1 MSEDTP
7 NPHRFGE
14 RARAE
19 LFHQRILVL
28 DGPLDDDNGMLLLS
42 QLISL
47 ASEDPRTDI
56 SLWIH
61 SPGGSVPSMLAI
73 RDVIRTIGPDVA
85 TLALGTA
92 YSAGQF
98 LLSAGTR
105 GKRRALP
112 HASILMHQGSAG
124 FSGTAVDVETQADE
138 LRHVRDT
145 VLALIA
151 EDTGQDPAQVFT
163 DSLHDRWFTAKEA
176 LAYGFIDEILDSFET
191 LALTQRKPVGIG
203 PQSGINQQN
212 QTLGGPR

>member
-7 NPHRFGE
+7 TPPRFGE

-19 LFHQRILVL
+19 LYHQRILVL
-28 DGPLDDDNGMLLLS
+28 DGPLDDDNGTLLLT
-42 QLISL
+42 QLVGL
-47 ASEDPRTDI
+47 AGEDPRTDI

-61 SPGGSVPSMLAI
+61 SPGGSVPAMLAI
-73 RDVIRTIGPDVA
+73 RDVIRTIPCDVA
-85 TLALGTA
+85 TLALGSA

-124 FSGTAVDVETQADE
+124 FAGTAVDVEAQAAE

-145 VLALIA
+145 VLALVA
-151 EDTGQDPAQVFT
+151 EDTGQQVEQVFT
-163 DSLHDRWFTAKEA
+163 DSLHDRWFTAQEA
-176 LAYGFIDEILDSFET
+176 LDYGFIDEIVASFDTLSPTHRRPARIGLHPNET
-191 LALTQRKPVGIG
+191 EGDR
-203 PQSGINQQN
+203 
-212 QTLGGPR
+212 

>member
-1 MSEDTP
+1 MSEENPTP
-7 NPHRFGE
+7 PRFGE

-19 LFHQRILVL
+19 LYHQRVLVL

-47 ASEDPRTDI
+47 ANEDAHAEI
-56 SLWIH
+56 ALWIH

-73 RDVIRTIGPDVA
+73 RDVIRTIGPNVA

-124 FSGTAVDVETQADE
+124 FAGTAVDVETQAEE
-138 LRHVRDT
+138 LRHTRDT
-145 VLALIA
+145 VLGLIA
-151 EDTGQDPAQVFT
+151 EDTGQDPATIFA
-163 DSLHDRWFTAKEA
+163 DSLHDRWFTAEQA
-176 LAYGFIDEILDSFET
+176 LAYGFIDEIVDSFEAIAPT
-191 LALTQRKPVGIG
+191 RQRPVGIG
-203 PQSGINQQN
+203 PR
-212 QTLGGPR
+212 LHEHAGGTR

>member
-1 MSEDTP
+1 MSEENSTP
-7 NPHRFGE
+7 PRFGE

-19 LFHQRILVL
+19 LYHQRVLVL
-28 DGPLDDDNGMLLLS
+28 DGQLDDDNGMLLLS

-47 ASEDPRTDI
+47 ASEDSHADI
-56 SLWIH
+56 ALWIH

-73 RDVIRTIGPDVA
+73 RDVIRTIAPDVA

-98 LLSAGTR
+98 LLSAGTP

-124 FSGTAVDVETQADE
+124 FAGTAVDVETQADE

-145 VLALIA
+145 VLGLIA
-151 EDTGQDPAQVFT
+151 EDTGQDPSTVFA
-163 DSLHDRWFTAKEA
+163 DSLHDRWFTADEA
-176 LAYGFIDEILDSFET
+176 LTYGFIDEIIDSFQT
-191 LALTQRKPVGIG
+191 LAPTRQRPVEIG
-203 PQSGINQQN
+203 PRLHE
-212 QTLGGPR
+212 TAGGQ

>member
-1 MSEDTP
+1 MSEENPTP
-7 NPHRFGE
+7 PRFGE

-19 LFHQRILVL
+19 LYHQRVLVL
-28 DGPLDDDNGMLLLS
+28 DGQLDDDNGMLLLS

-47 ASEDPRTDI
+47 ASEDTHADI

-98 LLSAGTR
+98 LLSAGTP

-124 FSGTAVDVETQADE
+124 FAGTAVDVETQAEE

-145 VLALIA
+145 VLGLIA
-151 EDTGQDPAQVFT
+151 EDTGQDPATVFT
-163 DSLHDRWFTAKEA
+163 DSLHDRWFTAEQA
-176 LAYGFIDEILDSFET
+176 LAYGFIDEIVDSFHT
-191 LALTQRKPVGIG
+191 LAPTRQRPVGIG
-203 PQSGINQQN
+203 PGLHASA
-212 QTLGGPR
+212 GGRA